1 MQIQQFVIKYLN
13 TCQILPV
20 HQILIIL
27 RTWNNLIKLKILLV
41 FLIIIFG
48 CRKSDNP
55 LDLILNSNIP
65 EIKKIKNNFSNHE
78 IQILY
83 SSIQRDSLGKPTFKE
98 FSYNLD
104 KNYYYY
110 PASTVKLPIAILAIQ
125 KINYLI
131 DKGFEI
137 SINTPFI
144 IIDLEKDLMM
154 FEKYSNNQNE
164 VLSVANCIK
173 KIFLYSDNECYNYLF
188 DFLGRDEI
196 NYQLEKKGLNNT
208 RIYHKFLSNSDN
220 VNSSEFLFISNGDT
234 IYKQNSIKS
243 NLNKSNTNLKSVLK
257 GKKFLLKGK
266 LVNSPFDFS
275 FKNQISI
282 TDLNN
287 ILKRIIFPENFK
299 KEERFDLHQSDYNFL
314 KYWMSRTSIEDNKSS
329 IVNRDKYWDSYS
341 KFFIYGDKKGEMNDN
356 IRISNKVGMAY
367 GTLTDVAY
375 VRDKINNIEF
385 MLTATILVNDNKT
398 FNDDIYEYES
408 KGIPFLSAL
417 GRQVLKLERNKLTFD

>member
-1 MQIQQFVIKYLN
+1 MN

-20 HQILIIL
+20 HQTLIIL
-27 RTWNNLIKLKILLV
+27 RTWNNFIKLKRLLV
-41 FLIIIFG
+41 LLIIIFG

-65 EIKKIKNNFSNHE
+65 EIKKIKNNLSNHE

-83 SSIQRDSLGKPTFKE
+83 SSIQRDSLGKPIFKE

-144 IIDLEKDLMM
+144 VIDLKKDLMM

-173 KIFLYSDNECYNYLF
+173 KIFLYSNNECYNYLF

-314 KYWMSRTSIEDNKSS
+314 KYWMSRTSIEDDKST

-385 MLTATILVNDNKT
+385 MLTATILVNDNHT

-417 GRQVLKLERNKLTFD
+417 GRQVLNLERNKLTFD

>member
-1 MQIQQFVIKYLN
+1 MK
-13 TCQILPV
+13 
-20 HQILIIL
+20 
-27 RTWNNLIKLKILLV
+27 RLLV
-41 FLIIIFG
+41 LLIIIFG

-65 EIKKIKNNFSNHE
+65 EIKKIKNNLSNHE

-83 SSIQRDSLGKPTFKE
+83 SSIQRDSLGKPIFKE

-144 IIDLEKDLMM
+144 VIDLKKDLMM

-173 KIFLYSDNECYNYLF
+173 KIFLYSNNECYNYLF

-314 KYWMSRTSIEDNKSS
+314 KYWMSRTSIEDDKST

-385 MLTATILVNDNKT
+385 MLTATILVNDNHT

>member
-1 MQIQQFVIKYLN
+1 LN

>member
-1 MQIQQFVIKYLN
+1 MN
-13 TCQILPV
+13 TYQILLV
-20 HQILIIL
+20 HQTLIIL
-27 RTWNNLIKLKILLV
+27 RTWNNFIKLKRLLV

-65 EIKKIKNNFSNHE
+65 EIKKIKNNLSNHE

-83 SSIQRDSLGKPTFKE
+83 SSIQRDSLGKPIFNK

-110 PASTVKLPIAILAIQ
+110 PASTVKLPISILAIQ

-137 SINTPFI
+137 SINTPFVV
-144 IIDLEKDLMM
+144 IDLKKDLMIS
-154 FEKYSNNQNE
+154 EKDSNKQNE
-164 VLSVANCIK
+164 VFSVANCIK
-173 KIFLYSDNECYNYLF
+173 KIFLYSDNDCYNYLF

-208 RIYHKFLSNSDN
+208 RIYHKFLNNSDN
-220 VNSSEFLFISNGDT
+220 VNSSEFFFISNGDT

-257 GKKFLLKGK
+257 GKKFLLEGK

-282 TDLNN
+282 RDLNN
-287 ILKRIIFPENFK
+287 ILKRIIFPEDFK
-299 KEERFDLHQSDYNFL
+299 KEERFDLHESDYNFL

-329 IVNRDKYWDSYS
+329 IINRNKYWDSYS

-385 MLTATILVNDNKT
+385 MLTATILVNDNQT

>member
-1 MQIQQFVIKYLN
+1 MN
-13 TCQILPV
+13 TFQILPV

-27 RTWNNLIKLKILLV
+27 RTWNNLIKLKRLLV

-65 EIKKIKNNFSNHE
+65 EIKKIKNNLSNHE

-83 SSIQRDSLGKPTFKE
+83 SSIQRDSLGKPLFKE
-98 FSYNLD
+98 FTYNLD

-137 SINTPFI
+137 SINTPFVV
-144 IIDLEKDLMM
+144 IDLKKDLMI
-154 FEKYSNNQNE
+154 FEKDSNNQNE

-173 KIFLYSDNECYNYLF
+173 KIFLYSNNECYNYLF

-208 RIYHKFLSNSDN
+208 RIYHKFLNNSDN

-257 GKKFLLKGK
+257 GKKFLLEDK

-299 KEERFDLHQSDYNFL
+299 KEERFDLLESDYNFL
-314 KYWMSRTSIEDNKSS
+314 KYWMSRTSIEDNKST

-341 KFFIYGDKKGEMNDN
+341 KFFIYGDKKGEMNDD

-385 MLTATILVNDNKT
+385 MLTATILVNDNHT

>member
-1 MQIQQFVIKYLN
+1 MN
-13 TCQILPV
+13 TFQILPV

-27 RTWNNLIKLKILLV
+27 RTWNNFIKLKRLLV

-65 EIKKIKNNFSNHE
+65 EIKKIKNNLSNHE

-83 SSIQRDSLGKPTFKE
+83 SSIQRDSLGKPIFKE

-137 SINTPFI
+137 SINTPFVV
-144 IIDLEKDLMM
+144 IDLKKDLMI
-154 FEKYSNNQNE
+154 FEKDSNNQNE
-164 VLSVANCIK
+164 ALSVANCIK
-173 KIFLYSDNECYNYLF
+173 KIFLYSDNDCYNYLF

-208 RIYHKFLSNSDN
+208 RIYHKFLNNSDN
-220 VNSSEFLFISNGDT
+220 VNSSEFFFISNGDT

-243 NLNKSNTNLKSVLK
+243 NLNKSNTNLKSILK
-257 GKKFLLKGK
+257 GKKFLLEGK

-314 KYWMSRTSIEDNKSS
+314 KYWMSRTSIEDNNSS
-329 IVNRDKYWDSYS
+329 IKNRNKYWDSYS

-385 MLTATILVNDNKT
+385 MLTATIIVNDNQT

>member
-1 MQIQQFVIKYLN
+1 MN
-13 TCQILPV
+13 TSQILPV

-27 RTWNNLIKLKILLV
+27 RTWNNLIKLKRLLV

-48 CRKSDNP
+48 CKKSNNP

-65 EIKKIKNNFSNHE
+65 EIKKIKNNLPNHE

-83 SSIQRDSLGKPTFKE
+83 SSIQRDSLGKPLFKE
-98 FSYNLD
+98 FTYNLD

-137 SINTPFI
+137 SINTPFVV
-144 IIDLEKDLMM
+144 IDLKKDLMI
-154 FEKYSNNQNE
+154 FEKDSNNQNE

-173 KIFLYSDNECYNYLF
+173 KIFLYSNNECYNYLF

-208 RIYHKFLSNSDN
+208 RIYHKFLNNSDN
-220 VNSSEFLFISNGDT
+220 VNSSEFFFISNGDT

-243 NLNKSNTNLKSVLK
+243 NLNESNTNLKSVLK
-257 GKKFLLKGK
+257 GKKFLLEGK

-299 KEERFDLHQSDYNFL
+299 KEERFDLLESDYNFL
-314 KYWMSRTSIEDNKSS
+314 KYWMSRTSIEDNKST

-385 MLTATILVNDNKT
+385 MLTATILVNDNHT

>member
-1 MQIQQFVIKYLN
+1 MN

-27 RTWNNLIKLKILLV
+27 RTWNNFIKLKRLLV

-65 EIKKIKNNFSNHE
+65 EIKKIKNNLSNHE

-83 SSIQRDSLGKPTFKE
+83 SSIQRDSLGKPIFKE

-144 IIDLEKDLMM
+144 VIDLKKDLMM

-173 KIFLYSDNECYNYLF
+173 KIFLYSNNECYNYLF

-314 KYWMSRTSIEDNKSS
+314 KYWMSRTSIEDDKST

-385 MLTATILVNDNKT
+385 MLTATILVNDNHT

-417 GRQVLKLERNKLTFD
+417 GRQVLNLERNKLTFD

>member
-1 MQIQQFVIKYLN
+1 
-13 TCQILPV
+13 
-20 HQILIIL
+20 
-27 RTWNNLIKLKILLV
+27 
-41 FLIIIFG
+41 
-48 CRKSDNP
+48 
-55 LDLILNSNIP
+55 
-65 EIKKIKNNFSNHE
+65 
-78 IQILY
+78 
-83 SSIQRDSLGKPTFKE
+83 
-98 FSYNLD
+98 
-104 KNYYYY
+104 
-110 PASTVKLPIAILAIQ
+110 
-125 KINYLI
+125 
-131 DKGFEI
+131 
-137 SINTPFI
+137 
-144 IIDLEKDLMM
+144 MM
-154 FEKYSNNQNE
+154 FEKKSNNQND

-173 KIFLYSDNECYNYLF
+173 KIFLYSNNECYNYLF

-208 RIYHKFLSNSDN
+208 RIYHKFLNNSDN

-257 GKKFLLKGK
+257 GKKFLLEGK

-299 KEERFDLHQSDYNFL
+299 KEERFDLLESDYNFL
-314 KYWMSRTSIEDNKSS
+314 KYWMSRTSIEDNKST

-385 MLTATILVNDNKT
+385 MLTATILVNDNHT

>member
-1 MQIQQFVIKYLN
+1 MN

-20 HQILIIL
+20 HQTLIIL
-27 RTWNNLIKLKILLV
+27 KTWNNFIKLKRLLV
-41 FLIIIFG
+41 FFLIIIFG

-65 EIKKIKNNFSNHE
+65 EIKKIKNNLSNHE

-83 SSIQRDSLGKPTFKE
+83 SSIQRDSLGKPIFKE

-137 SINTPFI
+137 SINTPFVV
-144 IIDLEKDLMM
+144 IDLKKDLMI
-154 FEKYSNNQNE
+154 FEKDSNNQNE

-173 KIFLYSDNECYNYLF
+173 KIFLYSDNDCYNYLF

-208 RIYHKFLSNSDN
+208 RIYHKFLNNSDN

-314 KYWMSRTSIEDNKSS
+314 KYWMSRTSIEDDKST

-385 MLTATILVNDNKT
+385 MLTATILVNDNHT

>member
-1 MQIQQFVIKYLN
+1 MK
-13 TCQILPV
+13 
-20 HQILIIL
+20 
-27 RTWNNLIKLKILLV
+27 RLLV
-41 FLIIIFG
+41 FLILIFG

-65 EIKKIKNNFSNHE
+65 EIKKIKNNLSNHE

-83 SSIQRDSLGKPTFKE
+83 SSIQRDSLGKPIFKE

-144 IIDLEKDLMM
+144 IIDLKKDLMI
-154 FEKYSNNQNE
+154 FEKDSKSQNE
-164 VLSVANCIK
+164 VFSVANCIK
-173 KIFLYSDNECYNYLF
+173 KIFLYSDNDCYNYLF

-208 RIYHKFLSNSDN
+208 RIYHKFLNNSDD

-243 NLNKSNTNLKSVLK
+243 NLNRSNIDLKSVLK

-266 LVNSPFDFS
+266 LVNSSFDFS

-282 TDLNN
+282 RDLNN

-299 KEERFDLHQSDYNFL
+299 KEERFDLLESDYNFL
-314 KYWMSRTSIEDNKSS
+314 KYWMSRTSIEDNKST

-385 MLTATILVNDNKT
+385 MLTATILVNDNQT

>member
-1 MQIQQFVIKYLN
+1 MK
-13 TCQILPV
+13 
-20 HQILIIL
+20 
-27 RTWNNLIKLKILLV
+27 KLLV

-65 EIKKIKNNFSNHE
+65 EIKKIKNNLSNHE
-78 IQILY
+78 VQILY
-83 SSIQRDSLGKPTFKE
+83 SSIQRDSLGKPIFKE

-110 PASTVKLPIAILAIQ
+110 PASTVKLPITVFAIQ
-125 KINYLI
+125 KINYLKN
-131 DKGFEI
+131 KGFDI
-137 SINTPFI
+137 SLNTPFVV
-144 IIDLEKDLMM
+144 ID
-154 FEKYSNNQNE
+154 SNNDLTIINNDSNTE
-164 VLSVANCIK
+164 NRVLSVANCTK
-173 KIFLYSDNECYNYLF
+173 KIFLYSDNDCYNFLF

-196 NYQLEKKGLNNT
+196 NYQLEKKGLNNSK
-208 RIYHKFLSNSDN
+208 IYHKFLNNSDN
-220 VNSSEFLFISNGDT
+220 VNTWKFLFISNGDT

-243 NLNKSNTNLKSVLK
+243 NFNKSNGNLKSVLK
-257 GKKFLLKGK
+257 GNKFLSNDQLI
-266 LVNSPFDFS
+266 NSPFDFR

-282 TDLNN
+282 RDLNN

-299 KEERFDLHQSDYNFL
+299 KEERFDLQERDYNFL
-314 KYWMSRTSIEDNKSS
+314 KYWMSRTSIEDNN
-329 IVNRDKYWDSYS
+329 INMRDKNKYWDSYS
-341 KFFIYGDKKGEMNDN
+341 KFFVFGDKKGQMDDN

-375 VRDKINNIEF
+375 IRDKINDIEF
-385 MLTATILVNDNKT
+385 MLTATILVNDNQI

-417 GRQVLKLERNKLTFD
+417 GRQVLKFEKKN

>member
-1 MQIQQFVIKYLN
+1 MK
-13 TCQILPV
+13 
-20 HQILIIL
+20 
-27 RTWNNLIKLKILLV
+27 RLLV
-41 FLIIIFG
+41 LLIIIFG

-65 EIKKIKNNFSNHE
+65 EIKKIKNNLSNHE

-83 SSIQRDSLGKPTFKE
+83 SSIQRDSLGKPIFKE

-144 IIDLEKDLMM
+144 VIDLKKDLMM

-173 KIFLYSDNECYNYLF
+173 KIFLYSNNECYNYLF

-299 KEERFDLHQSDYNFL
+299 KEERFDLHQTDYNFL
-314 KYWMSRTSIEDNKSS
+314 KYWMSRTSIEDDKST

-385 MLTATILVNDNKT
+385 MLTATILVNDNHT

-417 GRQVLKLERNKLTFD
+417 GRQVLNLERNKLTFD

>member
-1 MQIQQFVIKYLN
+1 MN
-13 TCQILPV
+13 TYQILLV
-20 HQILIIL
+20 HQTLIIL
-27 RTWNNLIKLKILLV
+27 RTWNNFIKLKRLLV

-65 EIKKIKNNFSNHE
+65 EIKKIKNNLSNHE

-83 SSIQRDSLGKPTFKE
+83 SSIQRDSLGKPIFKE

-131 DKGFEI
+131 DKGFKI

-144 IIDLEKDLMM
+144 IIDLNKDLMIFEKDL
-154 FEKYSNNQNE
+154 KTQNE
-164 VLSVANCIK
+164 VFSVANCIK
-173 KIFLYSDNECYNYLF
+173 KIFLYSDNDCYNYLF

-208 RIYHKFLSNSDN
+208 RIYHKFL
-220 VNSSEFLFISNGDT
+220 
-234 IYKQNSIKS
+234 
-243 NLNKSNTNLKSVLK
+243 NKSNTNLKSVLK
-257 GKKFLLKGK
+257 GKKFLLEGK

-314 KYWMSRTSIEDNKSS
+314 KYWMSRTSIEDNKST

-385 MLTATILVNDNKT
+385 MLTATILVNDNHT

-417 GRQVLKLERNKLTFD
+417 GRQVLNLERNKLTFD

>member
-1 MQIQQFVIKYLN
+1 MN

-20 HQILIIL
+20 HQTLIIL
-27 RTWNNLIKLKILLV
+27 RTWNNFIKLKRLLV
-41 FLIIIFG
+41 LLIIIFG

-65 EIKKIKNNFSNHE
+65 EIKKIKNNLSNHE

-83 SSIQRDSLGKPTFKE
+83 SSIQRDSLGKPIFKE

-144 IIDLEKDLMM
+144 VIDLKKDLMM

-173 KIFLYSDNECYNYLF
+173 KIFLYSNNECYNYLF

-299 KEERFDLHQSDYNFL
+299 KEERFDLHQTDYNFL
-314 KYWMSRTSIEDNKSS
+314 KYWMSRTSIEDDKST

-385 MLTATILVNDNKT
+385 MLTATILVNDNHT

-417 GRQVLKLERNKLTFD
+417 GRQVLNLERNKLTFD

>member
-1 MQIQQFVIKYLN
+1 MN
-13 TCQILPV
+13 TSQILPV

-27 RTWNNLIKLKILLV
+27 RTWNNLIKLKRLLV

-65 EIKKIKNNFSNHE
+65 EIKKIKNNLSNHE

-83 SSIQRDSLGKPTFKE
+83 SSIQRDSLGKPLFKE

-137 SINTPFI
+137 SINTPFVV
-144 IIDLEKDLMM
+144 IDLKKDLMIS
-154 FEKYSNNQNE
+154 EKDSNKQNE
-164 VLSVANCIK
+164 VFSVANCIK
-173 KIFLYSDNECYNYLF
+173 KIFLYSDNDCYNYLF

-314 KYWMSRTSIEDNKSS
+314 KYWMSRTSIEDNKST

-385 MLTATILVNDNKT
+385 MLTATILVNDNHT

-417 GRQVLKLERNKLTFD
+417 GRQVLNLERNKLTFD

>member
-1 MQIQQFVIKYLN
+1 MN

-27 RTWNNLIKLKILLV
+27 RTWNNFIKLKRLLV
-41 FLIIIFG
+41 FLILIFG

-65 EIKKIKNNFSNHE
+65 EIKKIKNNLSNHE

-83 SSIQRDSLGKPTFKE
+83 SSIQRDSLGKPIFKE

-110 PASTVKLPIAILAIQ
+110 PASTVKLPVAILAIQ

-144 IIDLEKDLMM
+144 IIDLKKDLMI
-154 FEKYSNNQNE
+154 FEKDSKSQNE
-164 VLSVANCIK
+164 VFSVANCIK
-173 KIFLYSDNECYNYLF
+173 KIFLYSDNDCYNYLF

-208 RIYHKFLSNSDN
+208 RIYHKFLNNSDD

-243 NLNKSNTNLKSVLK
+243 NLNRSNIDLKSVLK

-266 LVNSPFDFS
+266 LVNSSFDFS

-282 TDLNN
+282 RDLNN

-299 KEERFDLHQSDYNFL
+299 KEERFDLLESDYNFL
-314 KYWMSRTSIEDNKSS
+314 KYWMSRTSIEDNKST

-385 MLTATILVNDNKT
+385 MLTATILVNDNQT

>member
-1 MQIQQFVIKYLN
+1 MK
-13 TCQILPV
+13 
-20 HQILIIL
+20 
-27 RTWNNLIKLKILLV
+27 RLLV
-41 FLIIIFG
+41 LLIIIFG

-65 EIKKIKNNFSNHE
+65 EIKKIKNNLSNHE

-83 SSIQRDSLGKPTFKE
+83 SSIQRDSLGEPIFKE

-144 IIDLEKDLMM
+144 VIDLKKDLMM

-173 KIFLYSDNECYNYLF
+173 KIFLYSNNECYNYLF

-299 KEERFDLHQSDYNFL
+299 KEQRFDLHQTDYNFL
-314 KYWMSRTSIEDNKSS
+314 KYWMSRTSIEDDKST

-385 MLTATILVNDNKT
+385 MLTATILVNDNHT

-417 GRQVLKLERNKLTFD
+417 GRQVLNLERNKLTFD

>member
-1 MQIQQFVIKYLN
+1 MN

-173 KIFLYSDNECYNYLF
+173 KIFLYSNNECYNYLF

>member
-1 MQIQQFVIKYLN
+1 LN

-20 HQILIIL
+20 HQTLIIL
-27 RTWNNLIKLKILLV
+27 RTWNNFIKLKRLLV
-41 FLIIIFG
+41 LLIIIFG

-65 EIKKIKNNFSNHE
+65 EIKKIKNNLSNHE

-83 SSIQRDSLGKPTFKE
+83 SSIQRDSLGKPIFKE

-144 IIDLEKDLMM
+144 VIDLKKDLMM

-173 KIFLYSDNECYNYLF
+173 KIFLYSNNECYNYLF

-299 KEERFDLHQSDYNFL
+299 KEERFDLHQTDYNFL
-314 KYWMSRTSIEDNKSS
+314 KYWMSRTSIEDDKST

-385 MLTATILVNDNKT
+385 MLTATILVNDNHT

-417 GRQVLKLERNKLTFD
+417 GRQVLNLERNKLTFD